1 MNHKLIKEKLYIFLD
16 KELSEQEHQEF
27 SLHIEECS
35 ECKDDLKLW
44 QATGRLLSFIPEP
57 VLSERIMTNVMKS
70 VSSLN
75 KEHCFDL
82 GKLLQ
87 LRWLTPSLSV
97 GVAALFLCFAFIHK
111 EAVVTTENILLASL
125 ASDDTMNSFF
135 SSGEQPDI
143 GLLFDMNEEN
153 L

>member
-1 MNHKLIKEKLYIFLD
+1 MNHKLIKEKLYTFLD
-16 KELSEQEHQEF
+16 KELSEQEHQEI

-57 VLSERIMTNVMKS
+57 IPSEKIMTNVMKS
-70 VSSLN
+70 VSSLS
-75 KEHCFDL
+75 KEYNFDL
-82 GKLLQ
+82 GKFLQ
-87 LRWLTPSLSV
+87 FRWLAPNLSV
-97 GVAALFLCFAFIHK
+97 GVAVLFLCFTLIPK
-111 EAVVTTENILLASL
+111 EAVITTENILLTSL
-125 ASDDTMNSFF
+125 SSDKAMSSFF

-143 GLLFDMNEEN
+143 GLLVDMNEEN

>member
-1 MNHKLIKEKLYIFLD
+1 MNHKLIKEKLYTFLD
-16 KELSEQEHQEF
+16 KELSEQEHQEI

-57 VLSERIMTNVMKS
+57 VPSEKIMTNVMKS
-70 VSSLN
+70 VSNLS
-75 KEHCFDL
+75 KENSFDL

-87 LRWLTPSLSV
+87 FRWLAPSLSV
-97 GVAALFLCFAFIHK
+97 GVAALFLCFAFINN
-111 EAVVTTENILLASL
+111 EVVITTENILLASL
-125 ASDDTMNSFF
+125 SSDDAMSSFF

-143 GLLFDMNEEN
+143 ELLVDMHEEN